1 MESRL
6 YQTEAIDAVLTAY
19 NQGWHQQLLNMAT
32 GTGKTRTCSL
42 LYEKLKSRNPG
53 KMLILDHTEELIDQ
67 FIATMQSVNPSLR
80 IDREMAQHKADPDK
94 ADVIVASVPSL
105 GRLNTTR
112 IAKYDMSQWNT
123 VIVDEA
129 QHTLAESYMRILE
142 AFGVLGDTK
151 KLLLG
156 MTATPFRADGRALGE
171 VYKKIVYS
179 YSLRQAIK
187 EKWLVPIHGYRVVT
201 QTDLSGV
208 KVSGG
213 DLNNIEL
220 EATINTPKR
229 NKAVVDAWMKFGDH
243 RPTLVFAAGIKHARA
258 LSEAFMGAG
267 VSSKAIWGADD
278 ARSEKL
284 QEFRDSKI
292 QVLINCNLL
301 TEGVDL
307 PRISCIILA
316 RPTKSG
322 VLFTQMVG
330 RSTRLYPEKTDSI
343 VLDVVDLCGHHSLC
357 TLPMLMGMPAGLD
370 LQGHGLVEAAELIE
384 AAQEEHDTIDFT
396 KLKAIDNLKQY
407 IEQVDIFAVRFP
419 SEVTDNSEFRW
430 VRAIDGGF
438 VMKVPRPKM
447 DSTGTKSG
455 RVRIYENV
463 LGEWEIDGRI
473 KDKLFHGVRKSI
485 EEAFGCADQQIRQRS
500 PESVCLVNRSAA
512 WMAKP
517 VTPAQLKMLNRLYK
531 GKVWPEDF
539 TQGQA
544 SFWIDKKIGGR

>member
-1 MESRL
+1 MDRN
-6 YQTEAIDAVLTAY
+6 YQTEAIEAVLTAY
-19 NQGWHQQLLNMAT
+19 DQGEHQQLLSMAT

-42 LYEKLKSRNPG
+42 LYEKLKSRIPG

-67 FIATMQSVNPSLR
+67 FVATMKSVNPSLR

-94 ADVIVASVPSL
+94 ADVVVASVPSL

-112 IAKYDMSQWNT
+112 IIKYDMSQWNI

-156 MTATPFRADGRALGE
+156 MTATPFRADGRTLGE

-179 YSLRQAIK
+179 YSLRQAITDQ
-187 EKWLVPIHGYRVVT
+187 WLVPIRGYRVVT
-201 QTDLSGV
+201 QTDISGV

-213 DLNNIEL
+213 DLDKIVL
-220 EATINTPKR
+220 ESTINTPER
-229 NKAVVDAWMKFGDH
+229 NKAIVDAWLKFGDQ
-243 RPTLVFAAGIKHARA
+243 RSTLVFAAGIEHAKA
-258 LSEAFMGAG
+258 LSETFTEAG
-267 VSSKAIWGADD
+267 VPSKAIWGSDD
-278 ARSEKL
+278 DRSEKL

-343 VLDVVDLCGHHSLC
+343 VLDVVDICGSHSLC
-357 TLPMLMGMPAGLD
+357 TLPMLMGMPANLD
-370 LQGHGLVEAAELIE
+370 LRGESITDAVQLIE
-384 AAQEEHDTIDFT
+384 DMQEENPNIDFT
-396 KLKAIDNLKQY
+396 KLKDVHQIQQF
-407 IEQVDIFAVRFP
+407 IEQVNLFEVRFP
-419 SEVTDNSEFRW
+419 KEVEENSEFRW

-438 VMKVPRPKM
+438 VMRVPRPKA
-447 DSTGTKSG
+447 DSTGTKPG

-517 VTPAQLKMLNRLYK
+517 ATPAQMKMLNRLYK
-531 GKVWPEDF
+531 GKQWPEDF

-544 SFWIDKKIGGR
+544 SYWIDKRIGGK